1 MRITLVEK
9 KEGQGK
15 FQVSCQKQDEGT
27 PSRPS
32 TSHHRPLAIPVSR
45 RGSSNRRSPYLETR
59 PRHLTSSHR
68 PPKHQNI
75 TTVAS
80 PLLQLPR
87 ELRESICLFA
97 LLNTP
102 TPTSLVTTC
111 QTLNMEAQP
120 LLYHRPIKLSS
131 QTKLF
136 DWVNRSRPQN
146 LKHVRNLSLQLT
158 DVDMTLRASSERSN
172 NQTQHQNP
180 PRQQHQHPHH
190 QAPSA
195 WSLYEAELSN
205 FDAALRSLP
214 SLTEITIVPPRAMHS
229 QLLRGMYLSL
239 LALIPRVHPC
249 LKLLVV
255 HDDEASVL
263 RAVKVLRNLPRV
275 VFKDSLVVGR
285 SCGGGG
291 DVGGVKVKK
300 ASSPPVVVLRS
311 PREKATRVKVE
322 VEVEVES

>member
-1 MRITLVEK
+1 MRITLLEK
-9 KEGQGK
+9 KGK
-15 FQVSCQKQDEGT
+15 FQVSRQKTRRRAHPLGLD
-27 PSRPS
+27 RPS
-32 TSHHRPLAIPVSR
+32 PTLAIPVSR
-45 RGSSNRRSPYLETR
+45 LGSSNRRTPYLETR
-59 PRHLTSSHR
+59 HSPLHLISTHRHPNTTTT
-68 PPKHQNI
+68 

-102 TPTSLVTTC
+102 TPTSLITTC
-111 QTLNMEAQP
+111 QKLNMEAQP

-158 DVDMTLRASSERSN
+158 DVDMTLRASSGRSS
-172 NQTQHQNP
+172 QTPN
-180 PRQQHQHPHH
+180 QHQHQHQQHH
-190 QAPSA
+190 HYQAPSA
-195 WSLYEAELSN
+195 WSLYEEELCN
-205 FDAALRSLP
+205 FDVALRSLP

-263 RAVKVLRNLPRV
+263 KAVKVLRNLPRV
-275 VFKDSLVVGR
+275 VFKDSPTVVAVGSR
-285 SCGGGG
+285 CGGGTG
-291 DVGGVKVKK
+291 DVGGMKVKK
-300 ASSPPVVVLRS
+300 TSSPPVVVVRS
-311 PREKATRVKVE
+311 PREKVTKVKVE
-322 VEVEVES
+322 VDS